1 MSGEDPAMDP
11 LRGRA
16 DFKALVAEGMR
27 KGPKAPPAD
36 SKKTEAAAVS
46 RPAQL
51 SAAAALRSPPWPRRI
66 KQPPNTRSAWSCSTA
81 AGSTMPPNTSGGH
94 APCVNN
100 SSRAN
105 PRASSIRRTWPRRW
119 RAWPGSTKRP
129 AGPSQAAR
137 SWRESARL
145 LTRVV
150 AQRPDDRQAWKDL
163 GIAHAELGERDDA
176 ATAFAR
182 LLELTP
188 EFHRAAA
195 LIDLATLDRKA
206 GRVEQSRRWWQ
217 KVLPIRARAV
227 AQRPDDPKVWKDLG
241 IVHAELGQPEAA
253 ATAFAKVMELTP
265 QTKDEYSL
273 VDRPI
278 GPGSARCS
286 PTYDEIFGRVVQMR
300 PKDRDPA
307 HRPLPLFRPPRRW
320 REAADIVARI
330 IELDPDDGPAPG
342 LPSHPAVIHRRCRGL
357 SSSDSR
363 CPGSHPG
370 ISPERQWMV
379 PYPGAVRIPAGR
391 RDRPAH
397 CRAPTET

>member
-1 MSGEDPAMDP
+1 MDP

-16 DFKALVAEGMR
+16 DFKTLVAEGIR

-66 KQPPNTRSAWSCSTA
+66 KRPPNTRSAWSCSTA

-94 APCVNN
+94 APCVSS

-119 RAWPGSTKRP
+119 RAWPGSTREAGRP
-129 AGPSQAAR
+129 EPAAR

-145 LTRVV
+145 LARVV

-188 EFHRAAA
+188 EFHRAACA
-195 LIDLATLDRKA
+195 DRPRHTRPEGRPSRTIPAMVAKSVADPRPGRRANDPTTPRSGKTLASSTPNW
-206 GRVEQSRRWWQ
+206 VSRR
-217 KVLPIRARAV
+217 PP
-227 AQRPDDPKVWKDLG
+227 QRPLQRSW
-241 IVHAELGQPEAA
+241 
-253 ATAFAKVMELTP
+253 
-265 QTKDEYSL
+265 S
-273 VDRPI
+273 
-278 GPGSARCS
+278 
-286 PTYDEIFGRVVQMR
+286 
-300 PKDRDPA
+300 
-307 HRPLPLFRPPRRW
+307 
-320 REAADIVARI
+320 
-330 IELDPDDGPAPG
+330 
-342 LPSHPAVIHRRCRGL
+342 
-357 SSSDSR
+357 
-363 CPGSHPG
+363 
-370 ISPERQWMV
+370 
-379 PYPGAVRIPAGR
+379 
-391 RDRPAH
+391 
-397 CRAPTET
+397 